1 MKLFRFRHGAEFFL
15 LFFMP
20 FFYAVFCTFIFLINF
35 RAVIL
40 DALFI
45 ITIMWSL
52 YFGYVNGPIKVF
64 LYIISLMAAIV
75 AAMVFTPT
83 VAQLLRETFVTQ
95 SPYMPFLGLV
105 MTFMVVLAVMRLISN
120 MLLNVGESGYVNF
133 GVQALGSFIM
143 AALYAFFFSVI
154 VTFLSRDARVIDPIR
169 LKESSVFY
177 KNIEEIPTYGKAFL
191 KATTPFVDGFI
202 DYIDRSIV
210 QLNNGGRRP
219 TRFTNTETVDSLD
232 FDDDTP
238 INLELDS
245 TITVTPE

>member
-1 MKLFRFRHGAEFFL
+1 M
-15 LFFMP
+15 
-20 FFYAVFCTFIFLINF
+20 
-35 RAVIL
+35 IL
-40 DALFI
+40 DILFV

-64 LYIISLMAAIV
+64 LYVISLIVAIV

-95 SPYMPFLGLV
+95 SPYMPFLALVLTFVTVLLV
-105 MTFMVVLAVMRLISN
+105 MRIISN
-120 MLLNVGESGYVNF
+120 MLDVVNKTGYVNM
-133 GVQALGSFIM
+133 GVQALGSAIM
-143 AALYAFFFSVI
+143 AMLYAFFFSVI
-154 VTFLSRDARVIDPIR
+154 ITFLSRDALVIDPIR
-169 LKESSVFY
+169 LKESSRFY
-177 KNIEEIPTYGKAFL
+177 KYIEEIPTYGKAFL

-202 DYIDRSIV
+202 DYINRSIV

-219 TRFTNTETVDSLD
+219 TRFTNPETADSLD

-245 TITVTPE
+245 TITVRPAAE